1 MDEYN
6 CRQCGSQQPKCQVDG
21 SVGRNPRVERNTIFS
36 VLVFS
41 ANELEPPV
49 TIFLQPGRKEA
60 GCEPLAPFALHCHT
74 TPYRHNCERNIRA
87 SKWHENEGFV
97 PEQRAVMTLERIEE
111 IAVPVIQQVLYCK
124 LRKCDR
130 D

>member
-1 MDEYN
+1 
-6 CRQCGSQQPKCQVDG
+6 
-21 SVGRNPRVERNTIFS
+21 
-36 VLVFS
+36 
-41 ANELEPPV
+41 
-49 TIFLQPGRKEA
+49 
-60 GCEPLAPFALHCHT
+60 LAPFALHRHT

-97 PEQRAVMTLERIEE
+97 PEQRAVTTLERIEE

-130 D
+130 DQCYAQGPAQATGPAFPKAGCAGQEPKKRASTVTFWFASLQHA